1 MSADLERIALE
12 RGDVPAWAHIHS
24 ENGDV
29 LPSDAE
35 QLENLFH
42 KIRMYKSDIA
52 IPLRVTSRDLLK
64 SRGVIE
70 DYPVTVKEKLVNLQA
85 KNGINA
91 SVKKMLEE
99 AEEVILIFP
108 NNNVRNRVF
117 TRTAE
122 EIRSILDLVLS
133 NLRRMELWTIDG
145 RHVKFLLEDEDYKIP
160 DKKVA
165 YRIISDVI

>member
-12 RGDVPAWAHIHS
+12 LNEYAVKEELGSKV
-24 ENGDV
+24 G
-29 LPSDAE
+29 
-35 QLENLFH
+35 ENLFH

-91 SVKKMLEE
+91 SIKKMLEE

-122 EIRSILDLVLS
+122 EIRSILDLMPLQ
-133 NLRRMELWTIDG
+133 LILPI
-145 RHVKFLLEDEDYKIP
+145 
-160 DKKVA
+160 
-165 YRIISDVI
+165 